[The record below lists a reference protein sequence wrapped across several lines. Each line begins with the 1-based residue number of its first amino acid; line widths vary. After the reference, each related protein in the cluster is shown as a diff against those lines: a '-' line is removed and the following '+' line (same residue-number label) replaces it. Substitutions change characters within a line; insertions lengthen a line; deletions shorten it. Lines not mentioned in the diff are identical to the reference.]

1 MMTSNLNCQSQLP
14 FSLTLLLPSYAT
26 LDKSFRQS
34 ANISEMPTMC
44 QAIPDGG
51 DIIEDGWI
59 NVVSALTELNLA
71 LLTSA
76 PLTGK
81 LGLLTQRF

>member
-1 MMTSNLNCQSQLP
+1 
-14 FSLTLLLPSYAT
+14 
-26 LDKSFRQS
+26 
-34 ANISEMPTMC
+34 MPTMC